1 MMEKI
6 IRKSDG
12 KEGEGK
18 EAFARGGALSGC
30 GPDGVSV
37 CGGEAGKDALAE
49 DAGVCDGAAGRDAL
63 AEEMAR
69 QVAVLAELEEAE
81 ESEQVWRV
89 LEVMAERVEDCE
101 VEVLRIMNERT
112 AGSSERLMDFV
123 QGRVLAAVDGRLSV
137 PHYVQRSK
145 GEQEIYVYV
154 GTHWV
159 ELDMQLYKDFVHRC
173 CVRMGLPAIK
183 VNSHRFMESLW
194 QGVAFRLQGAWRRP
208 RRRKDVWWMNLRN
221 GTLEIDRLGR
231 CRLREHRKEDYFA
244 SCLPYC
250 YDEGARCE
258 GWHRFLDRV
267 LPDEGCQL
275 LFQEFMVNAMVS
287 GAVKVDKVLVLL
299 GSGANGKSVALEL
312 MRALMGERNVSSL
325 SLTDLTTNENAR
337 HAFVHKLL
345 NISTES
351 GRRIDP
357 SVLKC
362 VTSHEPM
369 MVKYLYRDVYTTT
382 DYGYLVGAFN
392 ELPYAEKSYAFYRRC
407 EILPFNVTIEPE
419 EADPMLAE
427 KLKGELP
434 GILNWLLEALPGL
447 VKRGKLAACEVSSQE
462 VEAYRSDTDPMYQFL
477 QECCSTHTKTWTAGT
492 LVYDRFKRFCWEN
505 NLQQCP
511 ALKTFYRKMKALKV
525 KHETHGTGNQMHF
538 NLKLL

>member
-1 MMEKI
+1 MSET
-6 IRKSDG
+6 RKPTG
-12 KEGEGK
+12 KEGESK
-18 EAFARGGALSGC
+18 DAFAECMMLSDGASDGECAC
-30 GPDGVSV
+30 G
-37 CGGEAGKDALAE
+37 AADALA
-49 DAGVCDGAAGRDAL
+49 
-63 AEEMAR
+63 AEMER
-69 QVAVLAELEEAE
+69 QEAE
-81 ESEQVWRV
+81 VTEAAEVSDGLERV
-89 LEVMAERVEDCE
+89 YWVLDVMAERVEDCE
-101 VEVLRIMNERT
+101 VEVLRIMNDRMP
-112 AGSSERLMDFV
+112 GSGERLMDYV
-123 QGRVLAAVDGRLSV
+123 QGKVLAAVDGCLSV

-145 GEQEIYVYV
+145 GEQEMYLYV
-154 GTHWV
+154 GTHWEV
-159 ELDMQLYKDFVHRC
+159 LDMQLYKDFVHRC
-173 CVRMGLPAIK
+173 CERMKLPAIK

-194 QGVAFRLQGAWRRP
+194 QGLAFRMQGAWRRP
-208 RRRKDVWWMNLRN
+208 RRRKDVWWMNLQN
-221 GTLEIDRLGR
+221 GTLEIDKQGR

-250 YDEGARCE
+250 YDEGAQCE

-267 LPDEGCQL
+267 LPDGSCQR

-325 SLTDLTTNENAR
+325 SLTDLTMNENAR
-337 HAFVHKLL
+337 HAFVNKLL

-362 VTSHEPM
+362 ITSHEPM
-369 MVKYLYRDVYTTT
+369 MVKFLYRDAYTTT

-407 EILPFNVTIEPE
+407 EILPFNVTIPVE

-447 VKRGKLAACEVSSQE
+447 VKRGRLTDCEVSERE
-462 VEAYRSDTDPMYQFL
+462 VETYRSDTDPMYQFV
-477 QECCSTHTKTWTAGT
+477 QECCTTRTRDWTAGT
-492 LVYDRFKRFCWEN
+492 AVYDRFKRFCWEN

-511 ALKTFYRKMKALKV
+511 PLKTFYRKMKTMKV
-525 KHETHGTGNQMHF
+525 KHESHGAGNQMQF
-538 NLKLL
+538 NLALL